1 MSGEYTLVIHLIGG
15 GRLHVRCTDHQ
26 IIDRGVD
33 HHGVSIPPAIEITQA
48 DDTERRLVYLH
59 YGAVAALEIEDHR
72 DVDAGGD

>member
-1 MSGEYTLVIHLIGG
+1 MSAEYTLVIHLIGG
-15 GRLHVRCTDHQ
+15 GRLAVRCLDHQ

-59 YGAVAALEIEDHR
+59 YGAVAALEIEDR
-72 DVDAGGD
+72 SDVGD